1 MLDIPVV
8 IMLIFYLFMVSQLN
22 IESERNEI
30 AMLKSRGASSWQ
42 IIRIY
47 AYETLILGAGAAI
60 IGPFVGLGLCGILG
74 VSNGFLEFVN
84 RPSLNAKLSLA
95 AFAYAIIAVA
105 VFFVAT
111 LVPVVPASRVTIVE
125 HKQSKAHKRKKPLWQ
140 RASLDSIMAIL
151 RVVWLWGHNRREQI
165 LIEQGVT
172 DTPATMN
179 PLMFT
184 ASTLFILGVGL
195 ICVRLYPY
203 LIRLVYLIGRKR
215 WSPAAYISLNNISRS
230 STGRERFIMIFLILT
245 VALGIF
251 SANTAR
257 AINRNTEERIRYN
270 LGADVVLEESWRY
283 ARVPE
288 VDEDGNEVIEAQYF
302 EPDFSV
308 YEDLAGVE
316 TATPVFKRDSVQLEY
331 NDSTQVGAQIMTIVP
346 DKFAQVCW
354 FRNGLL
360 PTHINNYINALAE
373 CVGGVIVSSSYQE
386 KTGLK
391 LGDVI
396 QVKWG
401 QNEWFEATVVAVVDY
416 WPSINPYEKNSQGE
430 YRDFV
435 IMNYDYVN
443 IQTKLEPY
451 EVWMKLEDG
460 ATVEDFYN
468 SISDSD
474 IVAIRLD
481 VASQL
486 ITSSKTDAML
496 QGVNGALTL
505 GFITI
510 MALCFIGFIIYW
522 ILSIKGR
529 TLQFGILRA
538 MGMSFREIMAMI
550 IYGQVLVSGGSIFL
564 SILIGGV
571 ASDLFVPLFQVLYNV
586 TDQVPP
592 FVVISQRSDYI
603 KLYCI
608 VLVMLLVGFVVI
620 ARLIKSINI
629 NKALKLGE
637 D

>member
-1 MLDIPVV
+1 M
-8 IMLIFYLFMVSQLN
+8 
-22 IESERNEI
+22 
-30 AMLKSRGASSWQ
+30 
-42 IIRIY
+42 
-47 AYETLILGAGAAI
+47 
-60 IGPFVGLGLCGILG
+60 
-74 VSNGFLEFVN
+74 
-84 RPSLNAKLSLA
+84 
-95 AFAYAIIAVA
+95 
-105 VFFVAT
+105 
-111 LVPVVPASRVTIVE
+111 
-125 HKQSKAHKRKKPLWQ
+125 
-140 RASLDSIMAIL
+140 
-151 RVVWLWGHNRREQI
+151 
-165 LIEQGVT
+165 
-172 DTPATMN
+172 
-179 PLMFT
+179 
-184 ASTLFILGVGL
+184 
-195 ICVRLYPY
+195 
-203 LIRLVYLIGRKR
+203 
-215 WSPAAYISLNNISRS
+215 
-230 STGRERFIMIFLILT
+230 
-245 VALGIF
+245 
-251 SANTAR
+251 
-257 AINRNTEERIRYN
+257 
-270 LGADVVLEESWRY
+270 
-283 ARVPE
+283 
-288 VDEDGNEVIEAQYF
+288 
-302 EPDFSV
+302 
-308 YEDLAGVE
+308 
-316 TATPVFKRDSVQLEY
+316 
-331 NDSTQVGAQIMTIVP
+331 
-346 DKFAQVCW
+346 
-354 FRNGLL
+354 
-360 PTHINNYINALAE
+360 
-373 CVGGVIVSSSYQE
+373 
-386 KTGLK
+386 
-391 LGDVI
+391 
-396 QVKWG
+396 
-401 QNEWFEATVVAVVDY
+401 VDY

-538 MGMSFREIMAMI
+538 MGMSFREIIAMI
-550 IYGQVLVSGGSIFL
+550 IYEQVLVSGVSIFL
-564 SILIGGV
+564 SIIIGGV
-571 ASDLFVPLFQVLYNV
+571 ASDLFVPLFQVLYNA

>member
-1 MLDIPVV
+1 M
-8 IMLIFYLFMVSQLN
+8 
-22 IESERNEI
+22 
-30 AMLKSRGASSWQ
+30 
-42 IIRIY
+42 
-47 AYETLILGAGAAI
+47 
-60 IGPFVGLGLCGILG
+60 
-74 VSNGFLEFVN
+74 
-84 RPSLNAKLSLA
+84 
-95 AFAYAIIAVA
+95 
-105 VFFVAT
+105 
-111 LVPVVPASRVTIVE
+111 
-125 HKQSKAHKRKKPLWQ
+125 
-140 RASLDSIMAIL
+140 
-151 RVVWLWGHNRREQI
+151 
-165 LIEQGVT
+165 
-172 DTPATMN
+172 
-179 PLMFT
+179 
-184 ASTLFILGVGL
+184 
-195 ICVRLYPY
+195 
-203 LIRLVYLIGRKR
+203 
-215 WSPAAYISLNNISRS
+215 
-230 STGRERFIMIFLILT
+230 
-245 VALGIF
+245 
-251 SANTAR
+251 
-257 AINRNTEERIRYN
+257 
-270 LGADVVLEESWRY
+270 
-283 ARVPE
+283 
-288 VDEDGNEVIEAQYF
+288 
-302 EPDFSV
+302 
-308 YEDLAGVE
+308 
-316 TATPVFKRDSVQLEY
+316 
-331 NDSTQVGAQIMTIVP
+331 
-346 DKFAQVCW
+346 
-354 FRNGLL
+354 
-360 PTHINNYINALAE
+360 
-373 CVGGVIVSSSYQE
+373 
-386 KTGLK
+386 
-391 LGDVI
+391 
-396 QVKWG
+396 
-401 QNEWFEATVVAVVDY
+401 VDY

-538 MGMSFREIMAMI
+538 MGMSFREIIAMI
-550 IYGQVLVSGGSIFL
+550 IYEQVLVSGVSIFL
-564 SILIGGV
+564 SIIIGGV